1 MSPPGE
7 LRPGQPEAE
16 AAQVS
21 DQDLWVNG
29 IAAFQDI
36 RDAERSRTGEQ
47 GPELT
52 VLGKAQE
59 FFQICDLEGK
69 GFVTRQDMQRL
80 HPELPLSLEEL
91 EKVFVT
97 LDADGNG
104 SLTPEEFITGF
115 SQFLLEQIALKNDMV
130 QPSEGETAYPVR
142 YEETMSGDEDE
153 ELQFSNLMDRL
164 GAPKVLDDETDVKQL
179 WLQLRKEEPHLL
191 SNFEEFLVRIF
202 SQLQEADNEKN
213 ELECALKKKIAAY
226 DEEIQHLYEEMEQ
239 QIKKEKEQFLL
250 KDTER
255 FQSHSQ
261 ELECKL
267 LSKEQELEQLV
278 QKQKRLEHQCTQ
290 LLSGKEE
297 TKVENT
303 KLKLT
308 NQELLRDLERT
319 SHELSLA
326 QQQLQVLQEEASRL
340 HEEKEMEVY
349 RVTETLQREKSGL
362 LKQLDFLRERNK
374 HLKDERDIF
383 LQKCKTTVP
392 KTSWKQRSG
401 SIIGKYIEGKMLP
414 NSHSFEEDD
423 IFSNSKRRNSAGLN
437 GVLSEEPDAGVTGGM
452 PKTSHLQRIISIE
465 EDHLPQLLDRLEERI
480 NSVPERLFK
489 IIFVGNSSVGKTSF
503 LRRFCEDRFFPGTA
517 ATVGVDYNVRTVTVD
532 HTQQF
537 FRKADGVIV
546 MYDITA
552 KDTFI
557 AVKQWLIS
565 IEDAAGENVP
575 VLLLGNKTDNEKERE
590 VPMGVGD
597 HLAKVLYLGNSLQ
610 GLKVKVLKWSF
621 CVSQFTET
629 QINDYNLIFY
639 ECSAY
644 SGYNVEKS
652 VLHLA
657 RILKEHED
665 KVKEKTIELQTDT
678 NKNFLEIAI
687 GVVCNSKHVKA
698 DQTALCLQKS
708 VTKRVI
714 ENFGGLLLEVHYW
727 LWRVESP
734 YRRWHVIHHGNLRTE
749 PSVFNPGWS

>member
-1 MSPPGE
+1 MDRIRGDYTSPVQPG
-7 LRPGQPEAE
+7 
-16 AAQVS
+16 
-21 DQDLWVNG
+21 
-29 IAAFQDI
+29 
-36 RDAERSRTGEQ
+36 DAERSRTGEQ
-47 GPELT
+47 DPELT

-104 SLTPEEFITGF
+104 SLTPKEFITGF

-130 QPSEGETAYPVR
+130 QPSEGETACPGR
-142 YEETMSGDEDE
+142 YEETTTGDEDE
-153 ELQFSNLMDRL
+153 EFQFSNLMDRL
-164 GAPKVLDDETDVKQL
+164 GAAKVLDDETDVKQL
-179 WLQLRKEEPHLL
+179 WLQLKKEEPHLL

-255 FQSHSQ
+255 FQSQSQ
-261 ELECKL
+261 ELERKL

-278 QKQKRLEHQCTQ
+278 QKQKRLEQQCTQ

-308 NQELLRDLERT
+308 NQELLRELERT

-340 HEEKEMEVY
+340 HEEKEIEVY

-392 KTSWKQRSG
+392 KASWKQRSG
-401 SIIGKYIEGKMLP
+401 SIIGKYIEGKMQP

-423 IFSNSKRRNSAGLN
+423 IFSNSRRRNSAGLN
-437 GVLSEEPDAGVTGGM
+437 GVLSEELDAGVTGGM

-465 EDHLPQLLDRLEERI
+465 EDHLPQLLDRLVDKQLSRWTGEDEDTFETEMNNKSREQSMEHSSSSSREQPVGKETLSNEERI

-489 IIFVGNSSVGKTSF
+489 IVFVGNSSVGKTSF

-532 HTQQF
+532 HSQVALQLWDTAGQERYRSITKQF

-552 KDTFI
+552 KDTFT

-565 IEDAAGENVP
+565 IEEATGENVP

-590 VPMGVGD
+590 VPMGMGD
-597 HLAKVLYLGNSLQ
+597 HLAK
-610 GLKVKVLKWSF
+610 
-621 CVSQFTET
+621 
-629 QINDYNLIFY
+629 DYNLIFY

-665 KVKEKTIELQTDT
+665 KVKEKTIELQSDT
-678 NKNFLEIAI
+678 NK
-687 GVVCNSKHVKA
+687 
-698 DQTALCLQKS
+698 KS
-708 VTKRVI
+708 CCMRQ
-714 ENFGGLLLEVHYW
+714 
-727 LWRVESP
+727 
-734 YRRWHVIHHGNLRTE
+734 
-749 PSVFNPGWS
+749 

>member
-1 MSPPGE
+1 MDRIKGDCTSPVQPGD
-7 LRPGQPEAE
+7 G
-16 AAQVS
+16 
-21 DQDLWVNG
+21 
-29 IAAFQDI
+29 
-36 RDAERSRTGEQ
+36 ERSRTGEQ
-47 GPELT
+47 DPELT

-69 GFVTRQDMQRL
+69 GFVTCQDMQRL

-104 SLTPEEFITGF
+104 SLTPKEFITGF

-130 QPSEGETAYPVR
+130 PPSEGETAGPVR
-142 YEETMSGDEDE
+142 CEETMSGDEDE
-153 ELQFSNLMDRL
+153 EFQFSNLMDRL
-164 GAPKVLDDETDVKQL
+164 GAKKVLDDESDVKQL

-255 FQSHSQ
+255 FQSYSQ

-278 QKQKRLEHQCTQ
+278 QKQKRLEHQCTE

-340 HEEKEMEVY
+340 SEEKEMEVY
-349 RVTETLQREKSGL
+349 WVTETLQREKSGL

-392 KTSWKQRSG
+392 KASWKQRSG

-437 GVLSEEPDAGVTGGM
+437 GVLSEEPDSGVTGGM

-465 EDHLPQLLDRLEERI
+465 EDHLPQLLDRLVDKQLSRWTGEDENTSEAEMNNETREHSMEHSSSSSREQPVGKETLPNEERI

-517 ATVGVDYNVRTVTVD
+517 ATVGVDYNVRTVAVD
-532 HTQQF
+532 HTQVALQLWDTAGQERYRSITKQF

-552 KDTFI
+552 KDTFT

-565 IEDAAGENVP
+565 IEEASGENVP

-590 VPMGVGD
+590 VPMGMGD
-597 HLAKVLYLGNSLQ
+597 HLAK
-610 GLKVKVLKWSF
+610 
-621 CVSQFTET
+621 
-629 QINDYNLIFY
+629 DYNLIFY

-665 KVKEKTIELQTDT
+665 KVKEKTIELQSDT
-678 NKNFLEIAI
+678 NK
-687 GVVCNSKHVKA
+687 
-698 DQTALCLQKS
+698 KS
-708 VTKRVI
+708 CCIRQ
-714 ENFGGLLLEVHYW
+714 
-727 LWRVESP
+727 
-734 YRRWHVIHHGNLRTE
+734 
-749 PSVFNPGWS
+749 

>member
-1 MSPPGE
+1 MRKWDSSIPKYSCAEIVTMDRIQGDCASPVPPG
-7 LRPGQPEAE
+7 
-16 AAQVS
+16 
-21 DQDLWVNG
+21 
-29 IAAFQDI
+29 
-36 RDAERSRTGEQ
+36 DAERNRTGEQ
-47 GPELT
+47 DPRLT
-52 VLGKAQE
+52 VLGKAHE

-69 GFVTRQDMQRL
+69 GFITRQDMQRL

-104 SLTPEEFITGF
+104 SLTPKEFTTGF
-115 SQFLLEQIALKNDMV
+115 SEFGKHVSFIELYSFSQIALNNEMM
-130 QPSEGETAYPVR
+130 QQSEGETSHPLKC
-142 YEETMSGDEDE
+142 EETMNDDEDE
-153 ELQFSNLMDRL
+153 EFQFSNLMDRL
-164 GAPKVLDDETDVKQL
+164 GAKMVLDDESDVKQL
-179 WLQLRKEEPHLL
+179 WLQLRKDEPHLL

-255 FQSHSQ
+255 FQSYSQ

-278 QKQKRLEHQCTQ
+278 QKQKGLEQQCTE

-297 TKVENT
+297 TKVENA

-319 SHELSLA
+319 SHDLSLA

-349 RVTETLQREKSGL
+349 RVTETLEREKPYIQEL
-362 LKQLDFLRERNK
+362 L
-374 HLKDERDIF
+374 
-383 LQKCKTTVP
+383 KCKTSVP
-392 KTSWKQRSG
+392 KACWKQRSG
-401 SIIGKYIEGKMLP
+401 SVIGKYIEGKMLP
-414 NSHSFEEDD
+414 NSYSIEEDD
-423 IFSNSKRRNSAGLN
+423 VFSNSKRRNSAGLN
-437 GVLSEEPDAGVTGGM
+437 GILSVEPDAGATGGM
-452 PKTSHLQRIISIE
+452 SKASHLQRIISIE
-465 EDHLPQLLDRLEERI
+465 EDHLPQLLDRLVDKQLNRWTGEDENTSSEMEMDKKTTEQSMEHSPSSPRQQPVGKETLSNEERI
-480 NSVPERLFK
+480 NSVPDRLFK

-517 ATVGVDYNVRTVTVD
+517 ATVGVDYNVKTITVD
-532 HTQQF
+532 NTQVALQLWDTAGQERYRSITKQF

-552 KDTFI
+552 KDTFT

-565 IEDAAGENVP
+565 IEETTGENVP

-590 VPMGVGD
+590 VPMGMGE
-597 HLAKVLYLGNSLQ
+597 HLAK
-610 GLKVKVLKWSF
+610 
-621 CVSQFTET
+621 
-629 QINDYNLIFY
+629 DYNLIFY

-644 SGYNVEKS
+644 SGYNTKQS

-665 KVKEKTIELQTDT
+665 KVKEKTIELQSDT
-678 NKNFLEIAI
+678 NKKS
-687 GVVCNSKHVKA
+687 C
-698 DQTALCLQKS
+698 CL
-708 VTKRVI
+708 R
-714 ENFGGLLLEVHYW
+714 
-727 LWRVESP
+727 P
-734 YRRWHVIHHGNLRTE
+734 
-749 PSVFNPGWS
+749 

>member
-1 MSPPGE
+1 MDRIQGDCASPVPPG
-7 LRPGQPEAE
+7 
-16 AAQVS
+16 
-21 DQDLWVNG
+21 
-29 IAAFQDI
+29 
-36 RDAERSRTGEQ
+36 DAERSRTGEQ
-47 GPELT
+47 DPGLI
-52 VLGKAQE
+52 VLGKARE

-69 GFVTRQDMQRL
+69 GFITQQDMQRL

-104 SLTPEEFITGF
+104 SLTPKEFTTGF
-115 SQFLLEQIALKNDMV
+115 SQFLLGQIALNNEMMK
-130 QPSEGETAYPVR
+130 QSEGETACPLKC
-142 YEETMSGDEDE
+142 EETVSDDEDE

-164 GAPKVLDDETDVKQL
+164 GAKKVLDDESDVKQL
-179 WLQLRKEEPHLL
+179 WLQLRKDEPHLL

-239 QIKKEKEQFLL
+239 QIQKEKEQFLL

-255 FQSHSQ
+255 FQSYSQ

-278 QKQKRLEHQCTQ
+278 QKQKRLEQQCTE

-319 SHELSLA
+319 SHELCLA

-362 LKQLDFLRERNK
+362 LKQLDFFRERNK
-374 HLKDERDIF
+374 HLKDERDVF
-383 LQKCKTTVP
+383 LQKCKTSVP
-392 KTSWKQRSG
+392 KASWKQRSG
-401 SIIGKYIEGKMLP
+401 SVIGKYMESKMLP

-423 IFSNSKRRNSAGLN
+423 VFSNSKRRNSAGLN
-437 GVLSEEPDAGVTGGM
+437 GILSVEPDAGATGGM
-452 PKTSHLQRIISIE
+452 SKASRLQRIISIE
-465 EDHLPQLLDRLEERI
+465 EDHLPQLLDRLVDKQLNRWAGEDENTSSEMEMDKKNTEQSMEHSPPSSREQPVGKETLSNEERI
-480 NSVPERLFK
+480 NSVPDRLFK
-489 IIFVGNSSVGKTSF
+489 IIFVGNASVGKTSF

-517 ATVGVDYNVRTVTVD
+517 ATVGVDYNVKTITVD
-532 HTQQF
+532 NTKVALQLWDTAGQERYRSITKQF

-552 KDTFI
+552 KDTFT

-565 IEDAAGENVP
+565 IEEATGENVP

-590 VPMGVGD
+590 VPMGMGE
-597 HLAKVLYLGNSLQ
+597 HLAK
-610 GLKVKVLKWSF
+610 
-621 CVSQFTET
+621 
-629 QINDYNLIFY
+629 DYHLIFY

-644 SGYNVEKS
+644 SGYNTTKS

-665 KVKEKTIELQTDT
+665 KVKEKTIELQSDM
-678 NKNFLEIAI
+678 NK
-687 GVVCNSKHVKA
+687 
-698 DQTALCLQKS
+698 KS
-708 VTKRVI
+708 CCIR
-714 ENFGGLLLEVHYW
+714 
-727 LWRVESP
+727 P
-734 YRRWHVIHHGNLRTE
+734 
-749 PSVFNPGWS
+749 

>member
-1 MSPPGE
+1 MDRIKGDCTSPMQPG
-7 LRPGQPEAE
+7 
-16 AAQVS
+16 
-21 DQDLWVNG
+21 
-29 IAAFQDI
+29 
-36 RDAERSRTGEQ
+36 DAERSRTGEQ
-47 GPELT
+47 DPELT

-104 SLTPEEFITGF
+104 SLTPKEFITGF

-130 QPSEGETAYPVR
+130 QPSEGETACPGR

-164 GAPKVLDDETDVKQL
+164 GATKVLDDETDVKQL

-267 LSKEQELEQLV
+267 QSKEQELEQLV

-465 EDHLPQLLDRLEERI
+465 EDHLPQLLDRLVDKQQSRWTGEDENTFEMEMNNKAREHSMEHSSSSSSSREQPVGKETLANEERI

-532 HTQQF
+532 HTQVALQLWDTAGQERYRSITKQF

-590 VPMGVGD
+590 VPMGMGD
-597 HLAKVLYLGNSLQ
+597 HLAK
-610 GLKVKVLKWSF
+610 
-621 CVSQFTET
+621 
-629 QINDYNLIFY
+629 DYNLIFY

-665 KVKEKTIELQTDT
+665 KVKEETIELQTDT
-678 NKNFLEIAI
+678 NK
-687 GVVCNSKHVKA
+687 
-698 DQTALCLQKS
+698 KS
-708 VTKRVI
+708 CCMRQ
-714 ENFGGLLLEVHYW
+714 
-727 LWRVESP
+727 
-734 YRRWHVIHHGNLRTE
+734 
-749 PSVFNPGWS
+749 

>member
-1 MSPPGE
+1 MDRVKGDCPSPVQPG
-7 LRPGQPEAE
+7 G
-16 AAQVS
+16 
-21 DQDLWVNG
+21 
-29 IAAFQDI
+29 
-36 RDAERSRTGEQ
+36 AERTRMGEQ
-47 GPELT
+47 DTELT

-104 SLTPEEFITGF
+104 SLTPKEFITGF

-130 QPSEGETAYPVR
+130 QPSEGETVCPVR
-142 YEETMSGDEDE
+142 YEETMTGDEDE
-153 ELQFSNLMDRL
+153 EFQFSNLMDRL
-164 GAPKVLDDETDVKQL
+164 GATKVLDDETDVKQI

-202 SQLQEADNEKN
+202 SQLKEADNEKN
-213 ELECALKKKIAAY
+213 ELEWALKKKIAAY

-340 HEEKEMEVY
+340 HEEKEIEVY
-349 RVTETLQREKSGL
+349 RVTEALQREKSGL

-383 LQKCKTTVP
+383 LQKCKTAVP
-392 KTSWKQRSG
+392 KASWKQRSG

-423 IFSNSKRRNSAGLN
+423 IFSNSKRKNSAGLN
-437 GVLSEEPDAGVTGGM
+437 GVLSEEPNAGVTGGM

-465 EDHLPQLLDRLEERI
+465 EDHLPHLLDRLVDKQLSRWTGEDENTFEAEMNNKAREQAVEHSSSSSREQPVGKETLSNEERI

-532 HTQQF
+532 HSQVALQLWDTAGQERYRSITKQF

-552 KDTFI
+552 KDTFT

-565 IEDAAGENVP
+565 IEEATGENVP

-590 VPMGVGD
+590 VPMGMGD
-597 HLAKVLYLGNSLQ
+597 HLAK
-610 GLKVKVLKWSF
+610 
-621 CVSQFTET
+621 
-629 QINDYNLIFY
+629 DYNLIFY

-665 KVKEKTIELQTDT
+665 KVKEKTIELQSDT
-678 NKNFLEIAI
+678 K
-687 GVVCNSKHVKA
+687 K
-698 DQTALCLQKS
+698 KS
-708 VTKRVI
+708 CCMRQ
-714 ENFGGLLLEVHYW
+714 
-727 LWRVESP
+727 
-734 YRRWHVIHHGNLRTE
+734 
-749 PSVFNPGWS
+749 

>member
-1 MSPPGE
+1 MLMAMAHLPQRNS
-7 LRPGQPEAE
+7 
-16 AAQVS
+16 S
-21 DQDLWVNG
+21 QD
-29 IAAFQDI
+29 
-36 RDAERSRTGEQ
+36 S
-47 GPELT
+47 
-52 VLGKAQE
+52 
-59 FFQICDLEGK
+59 
-69 GFVTRQDMQRL
+69 
-80 HPELPLSLEEL
+80 
-91 EKVFVT
+91 
-97 LDADGNG
+97 
-104 SLTPEEFITGF
+104 
-115 SQFLLEQIALKNDMV
+115 IALKNDVV
-130 QPSEGETAYPVR
+130 QPSEGETACPVR

-153 ELQFSNLMDRL
+153 EFQFSNLMDRL
-164 GAPKVLDDETDVKQL
+164 GATKVLDDETDVKQL

-255 FQSHSQ
+255 FQSQSQ

-278 QKQKRLEHQCTQ
+278 QKQKRLELQCTQ

-437 GVLSEEPDAGVTGGM
+437 GVLSEEPDAGVPGGI

-465 EDHLPQLLDRLEERI
+465 EDHLPQLLDRLVDKQLSRWTGEDENAFEVEMNNKDREQSMEHYSSSSSSSREQPVGKETLSNEERI

-532 HTQQF
+532 HTQVALQLWDTAGQERYRSITKQF

-552 KDTFI
+552 KDTFT

-565 IEDAAGENVP
+565 IEEATGENVP

-590 VPMGVGD
+590 VPMGMGD
-597 HLAKVLYLGNSLQ
+597 HLAK
-610 GLKVKVLKWSF
+610 
-621 CVSQFTET
+621 
-629 QINDYNLIFY
+629 DYNLIFY

-665 KVKEKTIELQTDT
+665 KVKEKTIELQSDT
-678 NKNFLEIAI
+678 
-687 GVVCNSKHVKA
+687 SK
-698 DQTALCLQKS
+698 KS
-708 VTKRVI
+708 CCMRQ
-714 ENFGGLLLEVHYW
+714 
-727 LWRVESP
+727 
-734 YRRWHVIHHGNLRTE
+734 
-749 PSVFNPGWS
+749 

>member
-1 MSPPGE
+1 MDRIKGDCTSPVQPGD
-7 LRPGQPEAE
+7 G
-16 AAQVS
+16 
-21 DQDLWVNG
+21 
-29 IAAFQDI
+29 
-36 RDAERSRTGEQ
+36 ERSRTGEQ
-47 GPELT
+47 DPELT

-69 GFVTRQDMQRL
+69 GFVTCQDMQRL

-104 SLTPEEFITGF
+104 SLTPKEFITGF

-130 QPSEGETAYPVR
+130 PPSEGETAGPVR
-142 YEETMSGDEDE
+142 CEETMSGDEDE
-153 ELQFSNLMDRL
+153 EFQFSNLMDRL
-164 GAPKVLDDETDVKQL
+164 GAKKVLDDESDVKQL

-226 DEEIQHLYEEMEQ
+226 DEEMQHLYEEMEQ

-255 FQSHSQ
+255 FQSYSQ

-278 QKQKRLEHQCTQ
+278 QKQKRLEHQCTE

-340 HEEKEMEVY
+340 SEEKEMEVY

-392 KTSWKQRSG
+392 KASWKQRSG

-437 GVLSEEPDAGVTGGM
+437 GVLSEEPDSGVTGGM

-465 EDHLPQLLDRLEERI
+465 EDHLPQLLDRLVDKQLSRWTGEDENTSETQMNNETREHSMEHSSSSSREQPVGKETLPNEERI

-517 ATVGVDYNVRTVTVD
+517 ATVGVDYNVRTVAVD
-532 HTQQF
+532 HTQVALQLWDTAGQERYRSITKQF

-552 KDTFI
+552 KDTFT

-565 IEDAAGENVP
+565 IEEASGENVP

-590 VPMGVGD
+590 VPMGMGD
-597 HLAKVLYLGNSLQ
+597 HLAK
-610 GLKVKVLKWSF
+610 
-621 CVSQFTET
+621 
-629 QINDYNLIFY
+629 DYNLIFY

-665 KVKEKTIELQTDT
+665 KVKEKTIELQSDT
-678 NKNFLEIAI
+678 NK
-687 GVVCNSKHVKA
+687 
-698 DQTALCLQKS
+698 KS
-708 VTKRVI
+708 CCIRQ
-714 ENFGGLLLEVHYW
+714 
-727 LWRVESP
+727 
-734 YRRWHVIHHGNLRTE
+734 
-749 PSVFNPGWS
+749 